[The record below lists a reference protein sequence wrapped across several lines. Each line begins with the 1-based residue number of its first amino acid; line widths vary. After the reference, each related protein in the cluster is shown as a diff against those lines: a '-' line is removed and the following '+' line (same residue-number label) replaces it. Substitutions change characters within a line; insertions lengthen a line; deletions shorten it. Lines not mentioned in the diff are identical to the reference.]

1 MLFMARAKSPRFEWL
16 LVGGLAA
23 GVVSAFTNNIY
34 FMAYRWAA
42 DFYGPEPSFASI
54 TLSSL
59 APSAPAALG
68 YFVLSRL
75 TERARLV
82 FRSVTAL
89 IIVISF
95 EGLFRQT
102 LPDGAPKP
110 AGFDGAVMPMHVV
123 VGVATALFVPWFAQ
137 RGSAAQPR
145 KKP

>member
-1 MLFMARAKSPRFEWL
+1 MAKAKSPAFERVL
-16 LVGGLAA
+16 LGGLAA
-23 GVVSAFTNNIY
+23 GAVSAFTNSVY
-34 FMAYRWAA
+34 FLVYGWAT
-42 DFYGPEPSFASI
+42 DFHGHEPSFASI

-68 YFVLSRL
+68 YFVLARL

-82 FRSVTAL
+82 FTSVTAI

-95 EGLFRQT
+95 EGLLRQT

-123 VGVATALFVPWFAQ
+123 VGLATALLVPWFA
-137 RGSAAQPR
+137 RRRVAAEPR
-145 KKP
+145 ETA

>member
-1 MLFMARAKSPRFEWL
+1 MLPMVRAKSPGFGRL
-16 LVGGLAA
+16 LLGGLAA
-23 GVVSAFTNNIY
+23 GAVSAFTNNVY
-34 FMAYRWAA
+34 FAVYRWAT
-42 DFYGPEPSFASI
+42 DFYGHEPSFASI

-68 YFVLSRL
+68 YFLLSRL

-82 FRSVTAL
+82 FASVTAI

-102 LPDGAPKP
+102 LPDRTPKP

-123 VGVATALFVPWFAQ
+123 VGVATALFVPWFARW
-137 RGSAAQPR
+137 RGVAQPR
-145 KKP
+145 ETA

>member
-1 MLFMARAKSPRFEWL
+1 MLLMVRAKSPGFGRL
-16 LVGGLAA
+16 LLGGLAA
-23 GVVSAFTNNIY
+23 GAVSAFTNNVY
-34 FMAYRWAA
+34 FAVYRWAT
-42 DFYGPEPSFASI
+42 DFYGHEPSFASI

-68 YFVLSRL
+68 YFVLARL

-82 FRSVTAL
+82 FAGVTAI

-95 EGLFRQT
+95 EGLLRQT

-123 VGVATALFVPWFAQ
+123 VGLATALLVPWFA
-137 RGSAAQPR
+137 RRRVAAQPR
-145 KKP
+145 ETA